1 MAMLREIM
9 AKKWTPEIE
18 SEDGGKECKCG
29 EKMEITQI
37 PYLSLVQAE
46 FFIILTVQTK
56 RQSKIK

>member
-1 MAMLREIM
+1 M